1 MSAVLWVDVR
11 MANPPRMTLAS
22 CRGPFMDIIPAIVLS
37 NHNATPKWLTAD
49 SAEKR
54 EKSKH

>member
-1 MSAVLWVDVR
+1 VLWVDVR

-37 NHNATPKWLTAD
+37 NHKATPKWLTAD
-49 SAEKR
+49 SAKKR